1 MDEGFVDLRRN
12 LATARDDSSFWPSF
26 TDIMMVV
33 VMIFMIASTALVLRN
48 WDLVRE
54 LRATILAE
62 QEAEEKARFASE
74 TSATLEEQLARARR
88 EVTELRARL
97 LQSEET
103 NQART
108 RQLNR
113 QEQRMLALQAEH
125 RSLTA
130 NLEQARL
137 AARRSRDELAQAQAE
152 TKQLV
157 DIRDSLQT
165 RLQQTRDD
173 MTTLEQRSVEQAT
186 ELAEAQ
192 QQQVRSEQQLVSLQG
207 EYDDIRIK
215 YDKLVMPAR
224 SPSGKHVVAVR
235 YWKEGEYYH
244 IRLRDADEEQ
254 YQAVTREQLHAR
266 LSELKDQYAGKLY
279 VKVIIPDDSELSYS
293 EAWGFTFDILKKYDY
308 YHQNGGDAETTAA
321 E

>member
-12 LATARDDSSFWPSF
+12 MTAARGDSSFWPSF

-33 VMIFMIASTALVLRN
+33 VMIFMIASTVLVLRN

-62 QEAEEKARFASE
+62 QQAEEKARDATE
-74 TSATLEEQLARARR
+74 TSATLEEQLARAHR
-88 EVTELRARL
+88 EVAELRARL

-113 QEQRMLALQAEH
+113 QEQRLLALQAE
-125 RSLTA
+125 RQQLTA

-137 AARRSRDELAQAQAE
+137 AARRSHDELAQTQAE
-152 TKQLV
+152 AKQLV
-157 DIRDSLQT
+157 ETRDSLQA
-165 RLQQTRDD
+165 RLQQALDE
-173 MTTLEQRSVEQAT
+173 MAKLEERSVKQAM
-186 ELAEAQ
+186 ELAETQ
-192 QQQVRSEQQLVSLQG
+192 QQQVQSEQQLVSLQG

-235 YWKEGEYYH
+235 YWKEGEYYQ
-244 IRLRDADEEQ
+244 IRLKDADEEQ
-254 YQAVTREQLHAR
+254 YQAVTRGQLHTR
-266 LSELKDQYAGKLY
+266 LSDLKDQHAGKLY

-308 YHQNGGDAETTAA
+308 YHQDGGDTESTAA